1 MELKLNVYNRK
12 EVVKTYTCDTLD
24 CSFGVVEDIID
35 ILNADSANFDISDTK
50 QLAATVVKCSK
61 QLKPFLKDLFDIS
74 DDELRNTHVSEIIEV
89 LKGVFSY
96 ATTELGIVAAKN

>member
-1 MELKLNVYNRK
+1 MELKLNVYNGK

-35 ILNADSANFDISDTK
+35 ILNADSADFDITDTK
-50 QLAATVVKCSK
+50 KLATIVVKCSK

-89 LKGVFSY
+89 LKNVFSY
-96 ATTELGIVAAKN
+96 ATTELGVVAAKN